1 MSTDV
6 RRIHVFAG
14 DRLASWDRAASG
26 AGLRAVQVI
35 EALRAGGHEVTVS
48 VPAGADTDASMTH
61 DAGTYLDLL
70 RRLRP
75 EVAVWLSPLL
85 RTTPFD
91 PGMVH
96 VCDLNGPVPPDGSA
110 RDRLVRHCVRADL
123 VLTGSAELNG
133 FWLAELA
140 RHGGAATA
148 VVPYATP
155 DPLRV
160 PGLPGLAALRRL
172 HHVGALHAGTAG
184 MALLAQAAAWC
195 GRQGGA
201 GLHIALPAHAPA
213 HAVET
218 TGLGTLQELR
228 RLEAMPGV
236 HLVRA
241 PPLRTLLEGYGPG
254 SVLLD
259 LGCDEAGPQLA
270 PSAELIDALGH
281 GVPLLTDG
289 RSTLARRLVR
299 ANAAASVP
307 DGGLDQALDS
317 LAALTPAA
325 LGTMSATA
333 LDCADRWF
341 GTADTRDA
349 LLDGLER
356 ACHARRAARPLSRP
370 ATADL
375 PQVLVLTEQ
384 HSNMRGVRVDVP
396 LGGLLT
402 EGRIAG
408 YAMWGKG
415 RLGFSTRTGEAD
427 PAFDAIWVQ
436 RDLPPDMAL
445 ALGSLGLPY
454 LLDID
459 DNLLVSPAYRA
470 PFSPEQ
476 LQATRSL
483 VRGCT
488 AMTTSNDRLAG
499 LLQGYAHTTLI
510 DRTVTCRNLATE
522 QAPWVAPGEPT
533 CIVWASSDKPALTGA
548 YLGIVRAIRD
558 FCLAHG
564 LKLVCIG
571 APPPDLVLEAGVATE
586 HLGMMAYAA
595 YLDRLRGLAPAILV
609 APLDTGADPVTQDFI
624 DGKSDIKVLEAMT
637 TGLVGVFSD
646 ARAYRDTGLPVPIL
660 CQNDHAGWLAGLDQA
675 RRLCL
680 HGTPRTPIPDD
691 RMASGVGLQAW
702 ADALGRVRLRHPVR
716 LSHLQHA
723 LSLTRSNLVRRLLPP
738 GEFDADWYVA
748 TNRDVGEA
756 VAAGQITA
764 YEHYAGFGFIEKRP
778 GHPEDSARPEADEF
792 WTVVLNTLSDV
803 RQSLDERAAK
813 IDAIKSRRRRR
824 SRPA

>member
-1 MSTDV
+1 MSMPV
-6 RRIHVFAG
+6 RRVHVFAA
-14 DRLASWDRAASG
+14 DRLASWDTAASG
-26 AGLRAVQVI
+26 AGQRAVQVV

-48 VPAGADTDASMTH
+48 VPAGTDAGAPMTH
-61 DAGTYLDLL
+61 DAGTHLDLL

-75 EVAVWLSPLL
+75 DVAVWMAPLL

-91 PGMVH
+91 PGMAH
-96 VCDLNGPVPPDGSA
+96 ICDLHGPTAPGGPA
-110 RDRLVRHCVRADL
+110 RGGLARHCAGAGL
-123 VLTGSAELNG
+123 VLTGSLEGNG

-140 RHGGAATA
+140 RHGGAAT
-148 VVPYATP
+148 VVMPYATP
-155 DPLRV
+155 DPFRV
-160 PGLPGLAALRRL
+160 FDRTGLGALRRL
-172 HHVGALHAGTAG
+172 HHVGDPRAGSAE

-195 GRQGGA
+195 GRRGGVE
-201 GLHIALPAHAPA
+201 LHIAVPA
-213 HAVET
+213 HAVAAT
-218 TGLGTLQELR
+218 DLDTLQELR

-241 PPLRTLLEGYGPG
+241 PPLRALLEGYGPG

-259 LGCDEAGPQLA
+259 LGGDEAGPQLA
-270 PSAELIDALGH
+270 PAASLVDALAH

-289 RSTLARRLVR
+289 RGALARRLVR
-299 ANAAASVP
+299 ARAAIGVAH
-307 DGGLDQALDS
+307 GGLEQALDG

-325 LGTMSATA
+325 LGTLSATA

-341 GTADTRDA
+341 GTADARDA
-349 LLDGLER
+349 LLDGLEQACR
-356 ACHARRAARPLSRP
+356 AHGTAARPAARTPPTGRP
-370 ATADL
+370 H
-375 PQVLVLTEQ
+375 VLVLTEQ

-396 LGGLLT
+396 LGGLLS

-415 RLGFSTRTGEAD
+415 RLGFSTRSGEAD

-445 ALGSLGLPY
+445 ALAALGLPY

-483 VRGCT
+483 VRGCA

-499 LLQGYAHTTLI
+499 LLQDYAHTTLI

-548 YLGIVRAIRD
+548 YLGVVRAIRD

-571 APPPDLVLEAGVATE
+571 APPPGLIRESAVVTE
-586 HLGMMAYAA
+586 HLGMMPYAA
-595 YLDRLRGLAPAILV
+595 YLDRLRGLAPGILV

-646 ARAYRDTGLPVPIL
+646 ARAYRDTDLPMPIL
-660 CQNDHAGWLAGLDQA
+660 CPNDHAGWLAGLDQA

-680 HGTPRTPIPDD
+680 HGTPRTPIPEN
-691 RMASGVGLQAW
+691 RMASGIGLQCW
-702 ADALGRVRLRHPVR
+702 ADALGRVRLRHPMR
-716 LSHLQHA
+716 LSQLQHA

-738 GEFDADWYVA
+738 EEFDADWYVA

-764 YEHYAGFGFIEKRP
+764 YEHYAGFGFTEKRP

-792 WTVVLNTLSDV
+792 WTAVLNTLSDV
-803 RQSLDERAAK
+803 RQSLDDRAAR
-813 IDAIKSRRRRR
+813 IEAIKARRRRR

>member
-1 MSTDV
+1 MSTPV
-6 RRIHVFAG
+6 RRIHVFAAA
-14 DRLASWDRAASG
+14 RLASWDRPASG
-26 AGLRAVQVI
+26 AGLRAVQIV

-48 VPAGADTDASMTH
+48 VPAGTDAGAPLTH
-61 DAGTYLDLL
+61 DAGSYLDLL

-75 EVAVWLSPLL
+75 EAVVWMAPLL
-85 RTTPFD
+85 RNAPWD
-91 PGMVH
+91 PSMVH
-96 VCDLNGPVPPDGSA
+96 VCDLHGPTPPSDPA
-110 RDRLVRHCVRADL
+110 CDRLARHCAGAGL
-123 VLTGSAELNG
+123 VLTASAEQNG

-140 RHGGAATA
+140 RRGTVRSA
-148 VVPYATP
+148 VVPYAMP
-155 DPLRV
+155 DLLRS
-160 PGLPGLAALRRL
+160 PIPTGLSALRRL
-172 HHVGALHAGTAG
+172 HYVGDPHAGTDG
-184 MALLAQAAAWC
+184 MALLMQAAAWC
-195 GRQGGA
+195 GRQGGIE
-201 GLHIALPAHAPA
+201 LHVAVPTHSEGATDLP
-213 HAVET
+213 
-218 TGLGTLQELR
+218 TLQELR

-236 HLVRA
+236 HLMRA
-241 PPLRTLLEGYGPG
+241 PPLRALLEGYGPG

-259 LGCDEAGPQLA
+259 IGADEAGLQLA
-270 PSAELIDALGH
+270 PSTTLVDALAH
-281 GVPLLTDG
+281 GAPPLTDG
-289 RSTLARRLVR
+289 RGTLARRLLR
-299 ANAAASVP
+299 AGAAASVP
-307 DGGLDQALDS
+307 PGGLEQALDN

-325 LGTMSATA
+325 LGTLAATA

-341 GTADTRDA
+341 GTDDARDA
-349 LLDGLER
+349 LLEGLEQ
-356 ACHARRAARPLSRP
+356 AIHARNAAPAARPR
-370 ATADL
+370 TAGL
-375 PQVLVLTEQ
+375 TQVLVLTEQ

-396 LGGLLT
+396 LGGLLA

-499 LLQGYAHTTLI
+499 LLQDYAHTTLV
-510 DRTVTCRNLATE
+510 DRAITCRNLATE
-522 QAPWVAPGEPT
+522 QPPWIAPGEPT
-533 CIVWASSDKPALTGA
+533 CIVWASSDTPALTGA
-548 YLGIVRAIRD
+548 YVGIVRAIRD

-571 APPPDLVLEAGVATE
+571 APPPGLIRESAAVVE
-586 HLGMMAYAA
+586 HLGMMPYAA
-595 YLDRLRGLAPAILV
+595 YLDRLRGLAPGILV

-646 ARAYRDTGLPVPIL
+646 ARAYRDTDLPVPIR
-660 CQNDHAGWLAGLDQA
+660 CPNDHAGWLAGLDQA

-680 HGTPRTPIPDD
+680 DGTPRNPIPDD
-691 RMASGVGLQAW
+691 RMASGIGLQSW
-702 ADALGRVRLRHPVR
+702 ADALDRVRLRHPMR
-716 LSHLQHA
+716 LSQLQHA
-723 LSLTRSNLVRRLLPP
+723 LSLTRSNLMRRLLPLE
-738 GEFDADWYVA
+738 EFDADWYVA

-792 WTVVLNTLSDV
+792 WAVVLNTLSDV
-803 RQSLDERAAK
+803 RQSLDDRAAK
-813 IDAIKSRRRRR
+813 IDAIRAWRRRR
-824 SRPA
+824 SRPD